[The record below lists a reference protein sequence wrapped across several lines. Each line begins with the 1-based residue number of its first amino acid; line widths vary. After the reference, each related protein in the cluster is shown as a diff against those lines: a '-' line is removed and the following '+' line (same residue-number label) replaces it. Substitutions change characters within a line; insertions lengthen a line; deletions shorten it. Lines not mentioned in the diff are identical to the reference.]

1 MVLCSNTIKR
11 GIIML
16 LNGFFWVN
24 SNYKK
29 LYDTPGFYRTTFL
42 PGKYKIVCRGAGG
55 SGGSNGT
62 AYYSGGIGG
71 TGGAGAKGKLITQE
85 IILTEPKSVEIGI
98 GRNYLSASGLLSSEN
113 MGGGAGGSS
122 YVLIGNDIYFAQGG
136 GGGGGGG
143 NAFNSGR
150 GSEGGIGGGGGDFC
164 RFLRNTSGGIRPV
177 SFTAVLEDGQYVLKN
192 DVVGVASVEIPLG
205 TNLQVGDSFSNT
217 IAGFI
222 TYTITV
228 TVVSIVEE
236 VVTFSGKLE
245 GNIEADLGLCTVTDL
260 YTQYYNLLVPG
271 QSPNYPSDQHGQN
284 GVAGNTTDFPNLSS
298 GSGGHGG
305 TYAGGNSAAGGG
317 ASGGTGG
324 GNKGTQGGYTG
335 GGGGG
340 AGGSEDAGGGQ
351 GGRGSHIGSDGT
363 NHFTTPVDTTAENAE
378 YGIIGNYG
386 MGGTTATAGKDGFVL
401 ITREA

>member
-1 MVLCSNTIKR
+1 
-11 GIIML
+11 ML

-29 LYDTPGFYRTTFL
+29 LYDTPGFYKTTFL

-55 SGGSNGT
+55 SGGFDGT

-71 TGGAGAKGKLITQE
+71 KGGAGAKGKLITQE

-98 GRNYLSASGLLSSEN
+98 GRTNIYSGGLGN
-113 MGGGAGGSS
+113 TNFGGTAGTSS
-122 YVLIGNDIYFAQGG
+122 YVLIGNDIYIAQGG

-150 GSEGGIGGGGGDFC
+150 GSYGGTGGGGGDFW
-164 RFLRNTSGGIRPV
+164 RLLRNTSGGIRPV
-177 SFTAVLEDGQYVLKN
+177 KFTAVWENEQYVLKN
-192 DVVGVASVEIPLG
+192 DVIGLYYLEIPLG
-205 TNLQVGDSFSNT
+205 TNLQVGDSFSKT
-217 IAGFI
+217 IDFFGNI
-222 TYTITV
+222 TIFTV
-228 TVVSIVEE
+228 TVVSIIEE

-245 GNIEADLGLCTVTDL
+245 GYTEADLGLCTVTDL
-260 YTQYYNLLVPG
+260 YSQYYNVLVPG
-271 QSPNYPSDQHGQN
+271 QSPNLATDQHATN
-284 GVAGNTTDFPNLSS
+284 GVAGNITDFPNLRS
-298 GSGGHGG
+298 GSGANGG
-305 TYAGGNSAAGGG
+305 TYGGGSSAAGGG

-324 GNKGTQGGYTG
+324 GNSGTQGGYSG

-351 GGRGSHIGSDGT
+351 GGRGSRPGGDGT

-386 MGGTTATAGKDGFVL
+386 MGGATATAGKDGFVL